1 MSHRRSLLAVLF
13 VLALMPCTLSAQIHP
28 AGSPSVDGRVYVKVY
43 VTLPNASIRYNPME
57 DVPVVIYRARGD
69 SLVIRTDGAGETTF
83 LLAPGSYRVVTG
95 RPVISDGVQ
104 YEWDMPVDVYA
115 GMAAVDL
122 NQRNATVAR
131 GDDPQLADRGAR
143 GLVPRSASP
152 VPPTQPV
159 LVYSEKSGTTAFL
172 LSFLI
177 TGAGQMYAGETG
189 KGVSLLL
196 LDLGGTALLINGAAG
211 CGGYGSDCD
220 NTQIAAGAAVALGV
234 WIYSMADAPGAV
246 ARFNRQHAR
255 ALPVVGVGPR
265 GNAKVG
271 VRLAFGK

>member
-1 MSHRRSLLAVLF
+1 
-13 VLALMPCTLSAQIHP
+13 
-28 AGSPSVDGRVYVKVY
+28 VDGRVYVKVY
-43 VTLPNASIRYNPME
+43 ITLPNASIRYNPME
-57 DVPVVIYRARGD
+57 DVPVVIYRAKGD

-83 LLAPGSYRVVTG
+83 LLAPGSYRVITG

-104 YEWDMPVDVYA
+104 YEWNMPIDVYV

-122 NQRNATVAR
+122 NQRNATIAQ
-131 GDDPQLADRGAR
+131 GDGGQLGNRGAR
-143 GLVPRSASP
+143 GPLAGNSSP

-177 TGAGQMYAGETG
+177 TGAGQIYAGETG

-220 NTQIAAGAAVALGV
+220 NAQIAAGAVVALGT

-246 ARFNRQHAR
+246 DRFNRQHAR

-265 GNAKVG
+265 GGAKVG
-271 VRLAFGK
+271 VRLTLGR

>member
-1 MSHRRSLLAVLF
+1 MAQLGKLLA
-13 VLALMPCTLSAQIHP
+13 ALTAVAILPGAISAQIHP

-57 DVPVVIYRARGD
+57 GVPVVIYRARGD

-83 LLAPGSYRVVTG
+83 LLEPGSYRVVTG
-95 RPVISDGVQ
+95 RPVMLNGVQ
-104 YEWDMPVDVYA
+104 YEWDMPIDVYA

-122 NQRNATVAR
+122 NQRNATVVG
-131 GDDPQLADRGAR
+131 GDRPQLAGRSLG
-143 GLVPRSASP
+143 GPVPQSASP
-152 VPPTQPV
+152 VQATQPV

-196 LDLGGTALLINGAAG
+196 LDIGGTALLINGVAG

-220 NTQIAAGAAVALGV
+220 NGPMVVGAALVLGT
-234 WIYSMADAPGAV
+234 WIYSMADAPGA
-246 ARFNRQHAR
+246 AGRYNQKHAR

-265 GNAKVG
+265 GDGKFG
-271 VRLAFGK
+271 VRLELGR